1 MWPCSLFLLCVLLEP
16 LYFYVD
22 MSDSIDWDGNL
33 MDLAKVVEGAVALR
47 LHLTE
52 WGKKGL

>member
-1 MWPCSLFLLCVLLEP
+1 
-16 LYFYVD
+16 VD

-33 MDLAKVVEGAVALR
+33 MDLAKVVEGAMALR

-52 WGKKGL
+52 WWKKGL